1 MERTI
6 SFMNGKGSIGHN
18 TRSFI
23 ADNVDASRT
32 KNNITLI
39 HEDIKQVYHK
49 LFDKALDEYNAKQKR
64 KDRQIKSYY
73 EKISRSKQ
81 EKLFYEVIVQIGN
94 KDETGVGSSA
104 AEVATWVLKDYV
116 KMFQLRNPQ
125 LYVIGAYI
133 HLDEET
139 PHLHLNFVPWV
150 SGCKR
155 GLETKTSLKAE
166 LATRGFASEGK
177 GNTEWK
183 QWAEAEKDDIALIMR
198 RYGIDW
204 KKKNTH
210 NLHLSVL
217 DYKKQE
223 RAKEVAALEEEIE
236 GAQVVLELKEE
247 RLESLEKEIE
257 NKDAKYTSDIAI
269 NILKLLK
276 YVLGNN
282 SDIMERELS
291 VAVLGDTKL
300 FEKSY
305 KSRICSIIEEYGELE
320 LDLSVLDKKEKEKAI
335 LEEYQVFSNPS
346 YIFFKGNVDIHYVDG
361 NSISVTPDN
370 PIAILSEAIAR
381 IEMIKVN
388 SNRIV
393 TVENLTSYNRIND
406 NKSTFIYL
414 SGYHNTAKQ
423 RFLKKIAENNSGV
436 SWFHFGDIDPDG
448 YYILKNLVEKTGI
461 AFVPLYM
468 DVQQLINCKQYCKPL
483 EKNDMVKANSLL
495 KFHFYDEVME
505 FMLANNCKLE
515 QEIISWL
522 YERD

>member
-1 MERTI
+1 MLLDVYENSVTYKGQNIKNQSFAIKPEKIFYEYNGDYTNQDEVNQFNREMQSLMEFEFVILDYERGIPVI
-6 SFMNGKGSIGHN
+6 SKIKLNTNSIN
-18 TRSFI
+18 EIYSVLKR
-23 ADNVDASRT
+23 
-32 KNNITLI
+32 
-39 HEDIKQVYHK
+39 EDITVKRNREIKMYTQYMGVHDIMDAFCKSQV
-49 LFDKALDEYNAKQKR
+49 
-64 KDRQIKSYY
+64 
-73 EKISRSKQ
+73 
-81 EKLFYEVIVQIGN
+81 
-94 KDETGVGSSA
+94 
-104 AEVATWVLKDYV
+104 
-116 KMFQLRNPQ
+116 
-125 LYVIGAYI
+125 
-133 HLDEET
+133 
-139 PHLHLNFVPWV
+139 
-150 SGCKR
+150 
-155 GLETKTSLKAE
+155 
-166 LATRGFASEGK
+166 
-177 GNTEWK
+177 
-183 QWAEAEKDDIALIMR
+183 
-198 RYGIDW
+198 
-204 KKKNTH
+204 
-210 NLHLSVL
+210 
-217 DYKKQE
+217 
-223 RAKEVAALEEEIE
+223 
-236 GAQVVLELKEE
+236 E
-247 RLESLEKEIE
+247 RL
-257 NKDAKYTSDIAI
+257 NDYKDAKYTSDIAI

-468 DVQQLINCKQYCKPL
+468 DVQQLINCKQYCKPF

-522 YERD
+522 YERN

>member
-1 MERTI
+1 MLLDVYENSVTYKGQNIKNQSFAIKPEKIFYEYNGDYTDQDEVNQFNREMQSLMEFEFVILDYERGIPVI
-6 SFMNGKGSIGHN
+6 SKIKLNTNSIN
-18 TRSFI
+18 EIYSVLKR
-23 ADNVDASRT
+23 
-32 KNNITLI
+32 
-39 HEDIKQVYHK
+39 EDITVKRNREIKMYTQYMGVHDIMDAFCKSQV
-49 LFDKALDEYNAKQKR
+49 
-64 KDRQIKSYY
+64 
-73 EKISRSKQ
+73 
-81 EKLFYEVIVQIGN
+81 
-94 KDETGVGSSA
+94 
-104 AEVATWVLKDYV
+104 
-116 KMFQLRNPQ
+116 
-125 LYVIGAYI
+125 
-133 HLDEET
+133 
-139 PHLHLNFVPWV
+139 
-150 SGCKR
+150 
-155 GLETKTSLKAE
+155 
-166 LATRGFASEGK
+166 
-177 GNTEWK
+177 
-183 QWAEAEKDDIALIMR
+183 
-198 RYGIDW
+198 
-204 KKKNTH
+204 
-210 NLHLSVL
+210 
-217 DYKKQE
+217 
-223 RAKEVAALEEEIE
+223 
-236 GAQVVLELKEE
+236 E
-247 RLESLEKEIE
+247 RL
-257 NKDAKYTSDIAI
+257 NDYKDAKYTSDIAI

-483 EKNDMVKANSLL
+483 ENNDMVKSNSLL

>member
-1 MERTI
+1 MSLRLSKIQKDALNMLLDVYENSVTYKGQNIKNQSFAIKPEKIFYEYNGDYTDQDEVNQFNREMQSLMEFEFVILDYERGIPVI
-6 SFMNGKGSIGHN
+6 SKIKLNTNSIN
-18 TRSFI
+18 EIYSVLKR
-23 ADNVDASRT
+23 
-32 KNNITLI
+32 
-39 HEDIKQVYHK
+39 EDITVKRNREIKMYTQYMGVHDIMDAFCKSQV
-49 LFDKALDEYNAKQKR
+49 
-64 KDRQIKSYY
+64 
-73 EKISRSKQ
+73 
-81 EKLFYEVIVQIGN
+81 
-94 KDETGVGSSA
+94 
-104 AEVATWVLKDYV
+104 
-116 KMFQLRNPQ
+116 
-125 LYVIGAYI
+125 
-133 HLDEET
+133 
-139 PHLHLNFVPWV
+139 
-150 SGCKR
+150 
-155 GLETKTSLKAE
+155 
-166 LATRGFASEGK
+166 
-177 GNTEWK
+177 
-183 QWAEAEKDDIALIMR
+183 
-198 RYGIDW
+198 
-204 KKKNTH
+204 
-210 NLHLSVL
+210 
-217 DYKKQE
+217 
-223 RAKEVAALEEEIE
+223 
-236 GAQVVLELKEE
+236 E
-247 RLESLEKEIE
+247 RL
-257 NKDAKYTSDIAI
+257 NDYKDAKYTSDIAI

-320 LDLSVLDKKEKEKAI
+320 LDLSVLDKKEKEKVI
-335 LEEYQVFSNPS
+335 LEEYQVFLNPS

-361 NSISVTPDN
+361 NSMSVTPDN

-495 KFHFYDEVME
+495 KFHFYNEVME

-522 YERD
+522 YERN

>member
-1 MERTI
+1 MSLRLSKIQKDALNMLLDVYENSVTYKGQNIKNQSFAIKPEKIFYEYNGDYTDQDEVNQFNREMQSLMEFEFVILDYERGIPVI
-6 SFMNGKGSIGHN
+6 SKIKLNTNSIN
-18 TRSFI
+18 EIYSVLKR
-23 ADNVDASRT
+23 
-32 KNNITLI
+32 
-39 HEDIKQVYHK
+39 EDITVKRNREIKMYTQYMGVNDIMDAFCKSQV
-49 LFDKALDEYNAKQKR
+49 
-64 KDRQIKSYY
+64 
-73 EKISRSKQ
+73 
-81 EKLFYEVIVQIGN
+81 
-94 KDETGVGSSA
+94 
-104 AEVATWVLKDYV
+104 
-116 KMFQLRNPQ
+116 
-125 LYVIGAYI
+125 
-133 HLDEET
+133 
-139 PHLHLNFVPWV
+139 
-150 SGCKR
+150 
-155 GLETKTSLKAE
+155 
-166 LATRGFASEGK
+166 
-177 GNTEWK
+177 
-183 QWAEAEKDDIALIMR
+183 
-198 RYGIDW
+198 
-204 KKKNTH
+204 
-210 NLHLSVL
+210 
-217 DYKKQE
+217 
-223 RAKEVAALEEEIE
+223 
-236 GAQVVLELKEE
+236 E
-247 RLESLEKEIE
+247 RL
-257 NKDAKYTSDIAI
+257 NDYKDAKYTSDIAI

-522 YERD
+522 YERN

>member
-1 MERTI
+1 MLLDVYENSVTYKGQNIKNQSFAIKPEKIFYEYNGDYTDQDEVNQFNREMQSLMEFEFVILDYERGIPVI
-6 SFMNGKGSIGHN
+6 SKIKLNTNSIN
-18 TRSFI
+18 EIYSVLKR
-23 ADNVDASRT
+23 
-32 KNNITLI
+32 
-39 HEDIKQVYHK
+39 EDITVKRNREIKMYTQYMGVHDIMDAFCKSQV
-49 LFDKALDEYNAKQKR
+49 
-64 KDRQIKSYY
+64 
-73 EKISRSKQ
+73 
-81 EKLFYEVIVQIGN
+81 
-94 KDETGVGSSA
+94 
-104 AEVATWVLKDYV
+104 
-116 KMFQLRNPQ
+116 
-125 LYVIGAYI
+125 
-133 HLDEET
+133 
-139 PHLHLNFVPWV
+139 
-150 SGCKR
+150 
-155 GLETKTSLKAE
+155 
-166 LATRGFASEGK
+166 
-177 GNTEWK
+177 
-183 QWAEAEKDDIALIMR
+183 
-198 RYGIDW
+198 
-204 KKKNTH
+204 
-210 NLHLSVL
+210 
-217 DYKKQE
+217 
-223 RAKEVAALEEEIE
+223 
-236 GAQVVLELKEE
+236 E
-247 RLESLEKEIE
+247 RL
-257 NKDAKYTSDIAI
+257 NDYKDAKYTSDIAI

-291 VAVLGDTKL
+291 VVVLGDTKL

-320 LDLSVLDKKEKEKAI
+320 LDLFVLDKKEKEKAI

-522 YERD
+522 YERN

>member
-1 MERTI
+1 MSLRLSKIQKDALNMLLDVYENSVTYKGQNIKNQSFAIKPEKIFYEYNGDYTDQDEVNQFNREMQSLMEFEFVILDYERGIPVI
-6 SFMNGKGSIGHN
+6 SKIKLNTNSIN
-18 TRSFI
+18 EIYSVLKR
-23 ADNVDASRT
+23 
-32 KNNITLI
+32 
-39 HEDIKQVYHK
+39 EDITVKRNQEIKMYTQYMGVHDIMDAFCKSQV
-49 LFDKALDEYNAKQKR
+49 
-64 KDRQIKSYY
+64 
-73 EKISRSKQ
+73 
-81 EKLFYEVIVQIGN
+81 
-94 KDETGVGSSA
+94 
-104 AEVATWVLKDYV
+104 
-116 KMFQLRNPQ
+116 
-125 LYVIGAYI
+125 
-133 HLDEET
+133 
-139 PHLHLNFVPWV
+139 
-150 SGCKR
+150 
-155 GLETKTSLKAE
+155 
-166 LATRGFASEGK
+166 
-177 GNTEWK
+177 
-183 QWAEAEKDDIALIMR
+183 
-198 RYGIDW
+198 
-204 KKKNTH
+204 
-210 NLHLSVL
+210 
-217 DYKKQE
+217 
-223 RAKEVAALEEEIE
+223 
-236 GAQVVLELKEE
+236 E
-247 RLESLEKEIE
+247 RL
-257 NKDAKYTSDIAI
+257 NDYKDAKYTSDIAI

-320 LDLSVLDKKEKEKAI
+320 LDLSVLDKKEKENAI

-522 YERD
+522 YERN

>member
-1 MERTI
+1 MLLDVYENSVTYKGQNIKNQSFAIKPEKIFYEYNGDYTDQDEVNQFNSEMQSLMEFEFVILDYERGIPVI
-6 SFMNGKGSIGHN
+6 SKIKLNINSIN
-18 TRSFI
+18 EIYSVLKR
-23 ADNVDASRT
+23 
-32 KNNITLI
+32 
-39 HEDIKQVYHK
+39 EDITVKRNREIKMYTQYMGVHDIMDAFCKSQV
-49 LFDKALDEYNAKQKR
+49 
-64 KDRQIKSYY
+64 
-73 EKISRSKQ
+73 
-81 EKLFYEVIVQIGN
+81 
-94 KDETGVGSSA
+94 
-104 AEVATWVLKDYV
+104 
-116 KMFQLRNPQ
+116 
-125 LYVIGAYI
+125 
-133 HLDEET
+133 
-139 PHLHLNFVPWV
+139 
-150 SGCKR
+150 
-155 GLETKTSLKAE
+155 
-166 LATRGFASEGK
+166 
-177 GNTEWK
+177 
-183 QWAEAEKDDIALIMR
+183 
-198 RYGIDW
+198 
-204 KKKNTH
+204 
-210 NLHLSVL
+210 
-217 DYKKQE
+217 
-223 RAKEVAALEEEIE
+223 
-236 GAQVVLELKEE
+236 E
-247 RLESLEKEIE
+247 RL
-257 NKDAKYTSDIAI
+257 NDYKDAKYTSDIAI

-320 LDLSVLDKKEKEKAI
+320 LDLSILDKKEKEKAI

-423 RFLKKIAENNSGV
+423 RFLKKIAENNGGV

-522 YERD
+522 YERN

>member
-1 MERTI
+1 MYTQYMGVHDI
-6 SFMNGKGSIGHN
+6 M
-18 TRSFI
+18 
-23 ADNVDASRT
+23 DAFCKS
-32 KNNITLI
+32 
-39 HEDIKQVYHK
+39 
-49 LFDKALDEYNAKQKR
+49 
-64 KDRQIKSYY
+64 QI
-73 EKISRSKQ
+73 
-81 EKLFYEVIVQIGN
+81 
-94 KDETGVGSSA
+94 
-104 AEVATWVLKDYV
+104 
-116 KMFQLRNPQ
+116 
-125 LYVIGAYI
+125 
-133 HLDEET
+133 
-139 PHLHLNFVPWV
+139 
-150 SGCKR
+150 
-155 GLETKTSLKAE
+155 
-166 LATRGFASEGK
+166 
-177 GNTEWK
+177 
-183 QWAEAEKDDIALIMR
+183 
-198 RYGIDW
+198 
-204 KKKNTH
+204 
-210 NLHLSVL
+210 
-217 DYKKQE
+217 
-223 RAKEVAALEEEIE
+223 
-236 GAQVVLELKEE
+236 E
-247 RLESLEKEIE
+247 RL
-257 NKDAKYTSDIAI
+257 NDYKDAKYTSDIAI

-320 LDLSVLDKKEKEKAI
+320 LDLSVLEKKEKEKAI

-448 YYILKNLVEKTGI
+448 YYILKNLVGKTGI

-522 YERD
+522 YERN

>member
-1 MERTI
+1 MLLDVYENSVTYKGKNIKNQSFAIKPEKIFYEYNGDYTDQDEVNQFNREMQSLMEFEFVILDYERGIPVI
-6 SFMNGKGSIGHN
+6 SKIKLNTNSIN
-18 TRSFI
+18 EIYSVLKR
-23 ADNVDASRT
+23 
-32 KNNITLI
+32 
-39 HEDIKQVYHK
+39 EDITVKRNREIKMYTQYMGVNDIMDAFCKSQV
-49 LFDKALDEYNAKQKR
+49 
-64 KDRQIKSYY
+64 
-73 EKISRSKQ
+73 
-81 EKLFYEVIVQIGN
+81 
-94 KDETGVGSSA
+94 
-104 AEVATWVLKDYV
+104 
-116 KMFQLRNPQ
+116 
-125 LYVIGAYI
+125 
-133 HLDEET
+133 
-139 PHLHLNFVPWV
+139 
-150 SGCKR
+150 
-155 GLETKTSLKAE
+155 
-166 LATRGFASEGK
+166 
-177 GNTEWK
+177 
-183 QWAEAEKDDIALIMR
+183 
-198 RYGIDW
+198 
-204 KKKNTH
+204 
-210 NLHLSVL
+210 
-217 DYKKQE
+217 
-223 RAKEVAALEEEIE
+223 
-236 GAQVVLELKEE
+236 E
-247 RLESLEKEIE
+247 RL
-257 NKDAKYTSDIAI
+257 NDYKDAKYTSDIAI

-346 YIFFKGNVDIHYVDG
+346 YIFFKGNVDIYYVDG

-522 YERD
+522 NERN

>member
-1 MERTI
+1 MSLRLSKIQKDALNMLLDVYENSVTYKGQNIKNQSFAIKPEKIFYEYNGDYTDQDEVNQFNREMQSLMEFEFVILDYERGIPVI
-6 SFMNGKGSIGHN
+6 SKIKLNTNSIN
-18 TRSFI
+18 EIYSVLKR
-23 ADNVDASRT
+23 
-32 KNNITLI
+32 
-39 HEDIKQVYHK
+39 EDITVKRNQEIKMYTQYMGVHDIMDAFCKSQV
-49 LFDKALDEYNAKQKR
+49 
-64 KDRQIKSYY
+64 
-73 EKISRSKQ
+73 
-81 EKLFYEVIVQIGN
+81 
-94 KDETGVGSSA
+94 
-104 AEVATWVLKDYV
+104 
-116 KMFQLRNPQ
+116 
-125 LYVIGAYI
+125 
-133 HLDEET
+133 
-139 PHLHLNFVPWV
+139 
-150 SGCKR
+150 
-155 GLETKTSLKAE
+155 
-166 LATRGFASEGK
+166 
-177 GNTEWK
+177 
-183 QWAEAEKDDIALIMR
+183 
-198 RYGIDW
+198 
-204 KKKNTH
+204 
-210 NLHLSVL
+210 
-217 DYKKQE
+217 
-223 RAKEVAALEEEIE
+223 
-236 GAQVVLELKEE
+236 E
-247 RLESLEKEIE
+247 RL
-257 NKDAKYTSDIAI
+257 NDYKDAKYTPDIAI

-468 DVQQLINCKQYCKPL
+468 YVQQLINFKQYCKPL

-522 YERD
+522 YERN

>member
-1 MERTI
+1 MLLDVYENSVTYKGQNIKNQSFAIKPEKIFYEYNGDYTDQDEVNQFNREMQSLMEFEFVILDYERGIPVI
-6 SFMNGKGSIGHN
+6 SKIKLNTNSIN
-18 TRSFI
+18 EIYSVLKR
-23 ADNVDASRT
+23 
-32 KNNITLI
+32 
-39 HEDIKQVYHK
+39 EDITVKRNREIKMYTQYMGVHDIMDAFCKSQV
-49 LFDKALDEYNAKQKR
+49 
-64 KDRQIKSYY
+64 
-73 EKISRSKQ
+73 
-81 EKLFYEVIVQIGN
+81 
-94 KDETGVGSSA
+94 
-104 AEVATWVLKDYV
+104 
-116 KMFQLRNPQ
+116 
-125 LYVIGAYI
+125 
-133 HLDEET
+133 
-139 PHLHLNFVPWV
+139 
-150 SGCKR
+150 
-155 GLETKTSLKAE
+155 
-166 LATRGFASEGK
+166 
-177 GNTEWK
+177 
-183 QWAEAEKDDIALIMR
+183 
-198 RYGIDW
+198 
-204 KKKNTH
+204 
-210 NLHLSVL
+210 
-217 DYKKQE
+217 
-223 RAKEVAALEEEIE
+223 
-236 GAQVVLELKEE
+236 E
-247 RLESLEKEIE
+247 RL
-257 NKDAKYTSDIAI
+257 NDYKDAKYTSDIAI

-300 FEKSY
+300 FKNSY
-305 KSRICSIIEEYGELE
+305 KSRICSIIKEYGELE
-320 LDLSVLDKKEKEKAI
+320 LDLSVLEKKEKEKAI

-370 PIAILSEAIAR
+370 PIAILSETIAR

-406 NKSTFIYL
+406 NESTFIYL

-522 YERD
+522 YERN

>member
-1 MERTI
+1 MLLDVYENSVTYKGQNIKNQSFAIKPEKIFYEYNGDYTDQDEVNQFNREMQSLMEFEFVILDYERGIPVI
-6 SFMNGKGSIGHN
+6 SKIKLNTNSIN
-18 TRSFI
+18 EIYSVLKR
-23 ADNVDASRT
+23 
-32 KNNITLI
+32 
-39 HEDIKQVYHK
+39 EDITVKRNREIKMYTQYMGVHDIMDAFCKSQV
-49 LFDKALDEYNAKQKR
+49 
-64 KDRQIKSYY
+64 
-73 EKISRSKQ
+73 
-81 EKLFYEVIVQIGN
+81 
-94 KDETGVGSSA
+94 
-104 AEVATWVLKDYV
+104 
-116 KMFQLRNPQ
+116 
-125 LYVIGAYI
+125 
-133 HLDEET
+133 
-139 PHLHLNFVPWV
+139 
-150 SGCKR
+150 
-155 GLETKTSLKAE
+155 
-166 LATRGFASEGK
+166 
-177 GNTEWK
+177 
-183 QWAEAEKDDIALIMR
+183 
-198 RYGIDW
+198 
-204 KKKNTH
+204 
-210 NLHLSVL
+210 
-217 DYKKQE
+217 
-223 RAKEVAALEEEIE
+223 
-236 GAQVVLELKEE
+236 E
-247 RLESLEKEIE
+247 RL
-257 NKDAKYTSDIAI
+257 NDYKDAKYTSDIAI

-468 DVQQLINCKQYCKPL
+468 DVQQLINCKQYCKPF

-522 YERD
+522 YERN

>member
-1 MERTI
+1 MSLRLSKIQKDALNMLLDVYENSVTYKGQNIKNQSFAIKPEKIFYEYNGDYTDQDEVNQFNREMQSLMEFEFVILDYERGIPVI
-6 SFMNGKGSIGHN
+6 SKIKLNTNSIN
-18 TRSFI
+18 EIYSVLKR
-23 ADNVDASRT
+23 
-32 KNNITLI
+32 
-39 HEDIKQVYHK
+39 EDITVKRNREIKMYTQYMGVHDIMDAFCKSQV
-49 LFDKALDEYNAKQKR
+49 
-64 KDRQIKSYY
+64 
-73 EKISRSKQ
+73 
-81 EKLFYEVIVQIGN
+81 
-94 KDETGVGSSA
+94 
-104 AEVATWVLKDYV
+104 
-116 KMFQLRNPQ
+116 
-125 LYVIGAYI
+125 
-133 HLDEET
+133 
-139 PHLHLNFVPWV
+139 
-150 SGCKR
+150 
-155 GLETKTSLKAE
+155 
-166 LATRGFASEGK
+166 
-177 GNTEWK
+177 
-183 QWAEAEKDDIALIMR
+183 
-198 RYGIDW
+198 
-204 KKKNTH
+204 
-210 NLHLSVL
+210 
-217 DYKKQE
+217 
-223 RAKEVAALEEEIE
+223 
-236 GAQVVLELKEE
+236 E
-247 RLESLEKEIE
+247 RL
-257 NKDAKYTSDIAI
+257 NDYKDAKYTSDIAI

-361 NSISVTPDN
+361 NSISATPDN
-370 PIAILSEAIAR
+370 PIAILSEAIVR

-448 YYILKNLVEKTGI
+448 YYILKNLIEKTGI
-461 AFVPLYM
+461 SFVPLYM

-522 YERD
+522 YERN

>member
-1 MERTI
+1 MLLDVYENSVTYKGQNIKNQSFAIKPEKIFYEYNGDFTDQDEVNQFNREMQSLMEFEFVILDYERGIPVI
-6 SFMNGKGSIGHN
+6 SKIKLNTNSIN
-18 TRSFI
+18 EIYSVLKR
-23 ADNVDASRT
+23 
-32 KNNITLI
+32 
-39 HEDIKQVYHK
+39 EDITVKRNREIKMYTQYMGVHDIMDAFCKSQV
-49 LFDKALDEYNAKQKR
+49 
-64 KDRQIKSYY
+64 
-73 EKISRSKQ
+73 
-81 EKLFYEVIVQIGN
+81 
-94 KDETGVGSSA
+94 
-104 AEVATWVLKDYV
+104 
-116 KMFQLRNPQ
+116 
-125 LYVIGAYI
+125 
-133 HLDEET
+133 
-139 PHLHLNFVPWV
+139 
-150 SGCKR
+150 
-155 GLETKTSLKAE
+155 
-166 LATRGFASEGK
+166 
-177 GNTEWK
+177 
-183 QWAEAEKDDIALIMR
+183 
-198 RYGIDW
+198 
-204 KKKNTH
+204 
-210 NLHLSVL
+210 
-217 DYKKQE
+217 
-223 RAKEVAALEEEIE
+223 
-236 GAQVVLELKEE
+236 E
-247 RLESLEKEIE
+247 RL
-257 NKDAKYTSDIAI
+257 NDYKDAKYTSDIAI

-320 LDLSVLDKKEKEKAI
+320 LDLSILDKKEKEKAI

-346 YIFFKGNVDIHYVDG
+346 YIFFKGNVDIYYVDG

-423 RFLKKIAENNSGV
+423 RFLKKIAENNGGV

-522 YERD
+522 YERN

>member
-1 MERTI
+1 MLLDVYENSVTYKGQNIKNQSFAIKPEKIFYEYNGDYTDQDEVNQFNREMQSLMEFEFVILDYERGIPVI
-6 SFMNGKGSIGHN
+6 SKIKLNTNSIN
-18 TRSFI
+18 EIYSVLKR
-23 ADNVDASRT
+23 
-32 KNNITLI
+32 
-39 HEDIKQVYHK
+39 EDITVKRNREIKMYTQYMGGHDIMDAFCKSQV
-49 LFDKALDEYNAKQKR
+49 
-64 KDRQIKSYY
+64 
-73 EKISRSKQ
+73 
-81 EKLFYEVIVQIGN
+81 
-94 KDETGVGSSA
+94 
-104 AEVATWVLKDYV
+104 
-116 KMFQLRNPQ
+116 
-125 LYVIGAYI
+125 
-133 HLDEET
+133 
-139 PHLHLNFVPWV
+139 
-150 SGCKR
+150 
-155 GLETKTSLKAE
+155 
-166 LATRGFASEGK
+166 
-177 GNTEWK
+177 
-183 QWAEAEKDDIALIMR
+183 
-198 RYGIDW
+198 
-204 KKKNTH
+204 
-210 NLHLSVL
+210 
-217 DYKKQE
+217 
-223 RAKEVAALEEEIE
+223 
-236 GAQVVLELKEE
+236 E
-247 RLESLEKEIE
+247 RL
-257 NKDAKYTSDIAI
+257 NDYKDAKYTSDIAI

-370 PIAILSEAIAR
+370 PIAILSEAIVR

-448 YYILKNLVEKTGI
+448 YYILKNLIEKTGI
-461 AFVPLYM
+461 SFVPLYM

-522 YERD
+522 YERN

>member
-1 MERTI
+1 MLLDVYENSVTYKGQNIKNQSFAIKPEKIFYEYNGDYTDQDEVNQFNREMQSLMEFEFVILDYERGIPVI
-6 SFMNGKGSIGHN
+6 SKIKLNTNSIN
-18 TRSFI
+18 EIYSVLKR
-23 ADNVDASRT
+23 
-32 KNNITLI
+32 
-39 HEDIKQVYHK
+39 EDITVKRNREIKMYTQYMGVHDIMDALCKSQV
-49 LFDKALDEYNAKQKR
+49 
-64 KDRQIKSYY
+64 
-73 EKISRSKQ
+73 
-81 EKLFYEVIVQIGN
+81 
-94 KDETGVGSSA
+94 
-104 AEVATWVLKDYV
+104 
-116 KMFQLRNPQ
+116 
-125 LYVIGAYI
+125 
-133 HLDEET
+133 
-139 PHLHLNFVPWV
+139 
-150 SGCKR
+150 
-155 GLETKTSLKAE
+155 
-166 LATRGFASEGK
+166 
-177 GNTEWK
+177 
-183 QWAEAEKDDIALIMR
+183 
-198 RYGIDW
+198 
-204 KKKNTH
+204 
-210 NLHLSVL
+210 
-217 DYKKQE
+217 
-223 RAKEVAALEEEIE
+223 
-236 GAQVVLELKEE
+236 E
-247 RLESLEKEIE
+247 RL
-257 NKDAKYTSDIAI
+257 NDYKDAKYTSDIAI

-276 YVLGNN
+276 YVLVNN

-522 YERD
+522 YERN

>member
-1 MERTI
+1 MLLDVYENSVTYKGQNIMNQSFAIKPEKIFYEYNGDYTDQDEVNQFNREMQSLMEFEFVILDYERGIPVI
-6 SFMNGKGSIGHN
+6 SKIKLNTNSIN
-18 TRSFI
+18 EIYSVLKR
-23 ADNVDASRT
+23 
-32 KNNITLI
+32 
-39 HEDIKQVYHK
+39 EDITVKRNREIKMYTQYMGVHDIMDALCKSQV
-49 LFDKALDEYNAKQKR
+49 
-64 KDRQIKSYY
+64 
-73 EKISRSKQ
+73 
-81 EKLFYEVIVQIGN
+81 
-94 KDETGVGSSA
+94 
-104 AEVATWVLKDYV
+104 
-116 KMFQLRNPQ
+116 
-125 LYVIGAYI
+125 
-133 HLDEET
+133 
-139 PHLHLNFVPWV
+139 
-150 SGCKR
+150 
-155 GLETKTSLKAE
+155 
-166 LATRGFASEGK
+166 
-177 GNTEWK
+177 
-183 QWAEAEKDDIALIMR
+183 
-198 RYGIDW
+198 
-204 KKKNTH
+204 
-210 NLHLSVL
+210 
-217 DYKKQE
+217 
-223 RAKEVAALEEEIE
+223 
-236 GAQVVLELKEE
+236 E
-247 RLESLEKEIE
+247 RL
-257 NKDAKYTSDIAI
+257 NDYKDAKYTSDIAI

-522 YERD
+522 YERN

>member
-1 MERTI
+1 MLLDVYENSVTYKGQNIKNQSFAIKPEKIFYEYNGDYTDQDEVNQFNREMQPLMEFEFVILDYERGIPVI
-6 SFMNGKGSIGHN
+6 SKIKLNTNSIN
-18 TRSFI
+18 EIYSVLKR
-23 ADNVDASRT
+23 
-32 KNNITLI
+32 
-39 HEDIKQVYHK
+39 EDITVKRNREIKMYTQYMGVHDIMDAFCKSQV
-49 LFDKALDEYNAKQKR
+49 
-64 KDRQIKSYY
+64 
-73 EKISRSKQ
+73 
-81 EKLFYEVIVQIGN
+81 
-94 KDETGVGSSA
+94 
-104 AEVATWVLKDYV
+104 
-116 KMFQLRNPQ
+116 
-125 LYVIGAYI
+125 
-133 HLDEET
+133 
-139 PHLHLNFVPWV
+139 
-150 SGCKR
+150 
-155 GLETKTSLKAE
+155 
-166 LATRGFASEGK
+166 
-177 GNTEWK
+177 
-183 QWAEAEKDDIALIMR
+183 
-198 RYGIDW
+198 
-204 KKKNTH
+204 
-210 NLHLSVL
+210 
-217 DYKKQE
+217 
-223 RAKEVAALEEEIE
+223 
-236 GAQVVLELKEE
+236 E
-247 RLESLEKEIE
+247 RL
-257 NKDAKYTSDIAI
+257 NDYKDAKYTSDIAI

>member
-1 MERTI
+1 MSLRLSKIQKDVLNMLLDVYENSVTYKGKNIKNQSFAIKPEKIFFEYNGDYTDQDEVDQFNRELQSLVEFEFVILDYERGIPVI
-6 SFMNGKGSIGHN
+6 SKIKLN
-18 TRSFI
+18 T
-23 ADNVDASRT
+23 N
-32 KNNITLI
+32 LI
-39 HEDIKQVYHK
+39 NEIYSVLKREDITVKRNREIRMYTQYMGVHDIMDAFCKSQV
-49 LFDKALDEYNAKQKR
+49 
-64 KDRQIKSYY
+64 
-73 EKISRSKQ
+73 
-81 EKLFYEVIVQIGN
+81 
-94 KDETGVGSSA
+94 
-104 AEVATWVLKDYV
+104 
-116 KMFQLRNPQ
+116 
-125 LYVIGAYI
+125 
-133 HLDEET
+133 
-139 PHLHLNFVPWV
+139 
-150 SGCKR
+150 
-155 GLETKTSLKAE
+155 
-166 LATRGFASEGK
+166 
-177 GNTEWK
+177 
-183 QWAEAEKDDIALIMR
+183 
-198 RYGIDW
+198 
-204 KKKNTH
+204 
-210 NLHLSVL
+210 
-217 DYKKQE
+217 
-223 RAKEVAALEEEIE
+223 
-236 GAQVVLELKEE
+236 E
-247 RLESLEKEIE
+247 RL
-257 NKDAKYTSDIAI
+257 NAYKDAKYTSDIAI

-305 KSRICSIIEEYGELE
+305 KLRICSIIEEYGELE

-335 LEEYQVFSNPS
+335 LEEYQIFSNPS

-361 NSISVTPDN
+361 SSISVTPDN
-370 PIAILSEAIAR
+370 PIAILSEAIVR

-423 RFLKKIAENNSGV
+423 RFLKKIAENNSDV

-448 YYILKNLVEKTGI
+448 YFILKNLIEKTGI
-461 AFVPLYM
+461 SFVPLYM
-468 DVQQLINCKQYCKPL
+468 DVQQLINYKQYCKPL

-522 YERD
+522 L

>member
-1 MERTI
+1 MLLDVYENSVTYKGQNIKNQSFAIKPEKIFYEYNGDYTDQDEVNQFNREMQSLMEFEFVILDYERGIPVI
-6 SFMNGKGSIGHN
+6 SKIKLNTNSIN
-18 TRSFI
+18 EIYSVLKR
-23 ADNVDASRT
+23 
-32 KNNITLI
+32 
-39 HEDIKQVYHK
+39 EDITVKRNREIKMYTQYMGVHDIMDAFCKSQV
-49 LFDKALDEYNAKQKR
+49 
-64 KDRQIKSYY
+64 
-73 EKISRSKQ
+73 
-81 EKLFYEVIVQIGN
+81 
-94 KDETGVGSSA
+94 
-104 AEVATWVLKDYV
+104 
-116 KMFQLRNPQ
+116 
-125 LYVIGAYI
+125 
-133 HLDEET
+133 
-139 PHLHLNFVPWV
+139 
-150 SGCKR
+150 
-155 GLETKTSLKAE
+155 
-166 LATRGFASEGK
+166 
-177 GNTEWK
+177 
-183 QWAEAEKDDIALIMR
+183 
-198 RYGIDW
+198 
-204 KKKNTH
+204 
-210 NLHLSVL
+210 
-217 DYKKQE
+217 
-223 RAKEVAALEEEIE
+223 
-236 GAQVVLELKEE
+236 E
-247 RLESLEKEIE
+247 RL
-257 NKDAKYTSDIAI
+257 NDYKDAKYTSDIAI

-361 NSISVTPDN
+361 NSMSVTPDN

-522 YERD
+522 YERN

>member
-1 MERTI
+1 MSLRLSKIQKDALNMLLDVYENSVTYKGQNIKNQSFAIKPEKIFYEYNGDYTDQDEVNKFNREMQSLMEFEFVILDYERGIPVI
-6 SFMNGKGSIGHN
+6 SKIKLNTNSIN
-18 TRSFI
+18 EIYSVLKR
-23 ADNVDASRT
+23 
-32 KNNITLI
+32 
-39 HEDIKQVYHK
+39 EDITVKRNREIKMYTQYMGVHDIMDAFCKSQV
-49 LFDKALDEYNAKQKR
+49 
-64 KDRQIKSYY
+64 
-73 EKISRSKQ
+73 
-81 EKLFYEVIVQIGN
+81 
-94 KDETGVGSSA
+94 
-104 AEVATWVLKDYV
+104 
-116 KMFQLRNPQ
+116 
-125 LYVIGAYI
+125 
-133 HLDEET
+133 
-139 PHLHLNFVPWV
+139 
-150 SGCKR
+150 
-155 GLETKTSLKAE
+155 
-166 LATRGFASEGK
+166 
-177 GNTEWK
+177 
-183 QWAEAEKDDIALIMR
+183 
-198 RYGIDW
+198 
-204 KKKNTH
+204 
-210 NLHLSVL
+210 
-217 DYKKQE
+217 
-223 RAKEVAALEEEIE
+223 
-236 GAQVVLELKEE
+236 E
-247 RLESLEKEIE
+247 RL
-257 NKDAKYTSDIAI
+257 NDYKDAKYTSDIAI

-361 NSISVTPDN
+361 NSMSVTPDN

-436 SWFHFGDIDPDG
+436 SWLHFGDIDPDG

-522 YERD
+522 YERN

>member
-1 MERTI
+1 MLLDVYENSVTYKGQNIKNQSFAIKPEKIFYEYNGDYTDQDEVNQFNREMQSLMEFEFVILDYERGIPVI
-6 SFMNGKGSIGHN
+6 SKIKLNTNSIN
-18 TRSFI
+18 EIYSVLKR
-23 ADNVDASRT
+23 
-32 KNNITLI
+32 
-39 HEDIKQVYHK
+39 EDITVKRNREIKMYTQYMGVHDIMDAFCKSQV
-49 LFDKALDEYNAKQKR
+49 
-64 KDRQIKSYY
+64 
-73 EKISRSKQ
+73 
-81 EKLFYEVIVQIGN
+81 
-94 KDETGVGSSA
+94 
-104 AEVATWVLKDYV
+104 
-116 KMFQLRNPQ
+116 
-125 LYVIGAYI
+125 
-133 HLDEET
+133 
-139 PHLHLNFVPWV
+139 
-150 SGCKR
+150 
-155 GLETKTSLKAE
+155 
-166 LATRGFASEGK
+166 
-177 GNTEWK
+177 
-183 QWAEAEKDDIALIMR
+183 
-198 RYGIDW
+198 
-204 KKKNTH
+204 
-210 NLHLSVL
+210 
-217 DYKKQE
+217 
-223 RAKEVAALEEEIE
+223 
-236 GAQVVLELKEE
+236 E
-247 RLESLEKEIE
+247 RL
-257 NKDAKYTSDIAI
+257 NDYKDAKYTSDIAI

-320 LDLSVLDKKEKEKAI
+320 LDLSILDKKEKEKAI

-406 NKSTFIYL
+406 NESTFIYL

-522 YERD
+522 YERN

>member
-1 MERTI
+1 MSLRLSKIQKDALNMLLDVYENSVTYKGQNIKNQSFAIKPEKIFYEYNGDYTDQDEVNQFNREMQSLMEFEFVILDYERGIPVI
-6 SFMNGKGSIGHN
+6 SKIKLNTNSIN
-18 TRSFI
+18 EIYSVLKR
-23 ADNVDASRT
+23 
-32 KNNITLI
+32 
-39 HEDIKQVYHK
+39 EDITVKRNREIKMYTQYMGVHDIMDAFCKSQV
-49 LFDKALDEYNAKQKR
+49 
-64 KDRQIKSYY
+64 
-73 EKISRSKQ
+73 
-81 EKLFYEVIVQIGN
+81 
-94 KDETGVGSSA
+94 
-104 AEVATWVLKDYV
+104 
-116 KMFQLRNPQ
+116 
-125 LYVIGAYI
+125 
-133 HLDEET
+133 
-139 PHLHLNFVPWV
+139 
-150 SGCKR
+150 
-155 GLETKTSLKAE
+155 
-166 LATRGFASEGK
+166 
-177 GNTEWK
+177 
-183 QWAEAEKDDIALIMR
+183 
-198 RYGIDW
+198 
-204 KKKNTH
+204 
-210 NLHLSVL
+210 
-217 DYKKQE
+217 
-223 RAKEVAALEEEIE
+223 
-236 GAQVVLELKEE
+236 E
-247 RLESLEKEIE
+247 RL
-257 NKDAKYTSDIAI
+257 NDYKDAKYTSDIAI

-320 LDLSVLDKKEKEKAI
+320 IDLSVLDKKEKEKAI

-468 DVQQLINCKQYCKPL
+468 DVQQLINCKQYCKPF

-522 YERD
+522 YERN

>member
-1 MERTI
+1 MSLRLSKIQKDALNMLLDVYENSVTYKGQNIKNQSFAIKPEKIFYEYNGDYTDQDEVNQFNREMQSLMEFEFVILDYERGIPVI
-6 SFMNGKGSIGHN
+6 SKIKLNTNSIN
-18 TRSFI
+18 EIYSVLKR
-23 ADNVDASRT
+23 
-32 KNNITLI
+32 
-39 HEDIKQVYHK
+39 EDITVKRNQEIKMYTQYMGVHDIMDAFCKSQV
-49 LFDKALDEYNAKQKR
+49 
-64 KDRQIKSYY
+64 
-73 EKISRSKQ
+73 
-81 EKLFYEVIVQIGN
+81 
-94 KDETGVGSSA
+94 
-104 AEVATWVLKDYV
+104 
-116 KMFQLRNPQ
+116 
-125 LYVIGAYI
+125 
-133 HLDEET
+133 
-139 PHLHLNFVPWV
+139 
-150 SGCKR
+150 
-155 GLETKTSLKAE
+155 
-166 LATRGFASEGK
+166 
-177 GNTEWK
+177 
-183 QWAEAEKDDIALIMR
+183 
-198 RYGIDW
+198 
-204 KKKNTH
+204 
-210 NLHLSVL
+210 
-217 DYKKQE
+217 
-223 RAKEVAALEEEIE
+223 
-236 GAQVVLELKEE
+236 E
-247 RLESLEKEIE
+247 RL
-257 NKDAKYTSDIAI
+257 NDYKDAKYTSDIAI

-522 YERD
+522 YERN